1 MNMEFEIIKNWANQN
16 QGFLAIILF
25 LISLL
30 IGWISGFFKW
40 LSGKLDKKN
49 SYISAGRDIKAGG
62 DITVGDKTFI
72 QRGGKNSKNI
82 QGENIT
88 VNKYDNDK

>member
-1 MNMEFEIIKNWANQN
+1 MDVIKILKDWANQN

-25 LISLL
+25 LLTVV

-40 LSGKLDKKN
+40 ILGKFKSN
-49 SYISAGRDIKAGG
+49 TPFISAGGDIKAGG
-62 DITVGDKTFI
+62 DIHAGNKTFI
-72 QRGGKNSKNI
+72 QKSGKNSKNI

-88 VNKYDNDK
+88 LNKHDDDK

>member
-1 MNMEFEIIKNWANQN
+1 MDIEIIKNWANQN

-25 LISLL
+25 LISLF

-40 LSGKLDKKN
+40 FFGKFNRKN
-49 SYISAGRDIKAGG
+49 PYINAGGDIKAGG
-62 DITVGDKTFI
+62 DISVGNKTFI
-72 QRGGKNSKNI
+72 QKSGKNSKNI

-88 VNKYDNDK
+88 VNKYGDDK

>member
-1 MNMEFEIIKNWANQN
+1 MENLFNQVANWANQN

-25 LISLL
+25 LVSLL
-30 IGWISGFFKW
+30 IGWVSGFFKW
-40 LSGKLDKKN
+40 LFGKLDKKN
-49 SYISAGRDIKAGG
+49 PYISAGGDIKAGG
-62 DITVGDKTFI
+62 NISVGNKTFI

-88 VNKYDNDK
+88 VNKYGNDK

>member
-1 MNMEFEIIKNWANQN
+1 MDIESIKNWANIN

-25 LISLL
+25 FASLF

-40 LSGKLDKKN
+40 LFGKLGKKN
-49 SYISAGRDIKAGG
+49 PYINAGGDIKAGG
-62 DITVGDKTFI
+62 DIFVGNKTFI
-72 QRGGKNSKNI
+72 QKSGKNSENI

-88 VNKYDNDK
+88 VNKYGNDK

>member
-1 MNMEFEIIKNWANQN
+1 MDVINTLKDWANQN
-16 QGFLAIILF
+16 QGFLAILLF

-40 LSGKLDKKN
+40 FFGKFDMKN
-49 SYISAGRDIKAGG
+49 PYISTGGDIKAGG
-62 DITVGDKTFI
+62 DISVGNKTFI

-82 QGENIT
+82 QGENVTI
-88 VNKYDNDK
+88 NKYGNDK